1 MAKQKHVAPL
11 EDSDHEEE
19 EEDSSEGEDEVA
31 SSNEDEDT
39 DEGEDERDKH
49 VLVPRKPQPQTVS
62 KPSSSS
68 SEVELDS
75 EPEPDP
81 EPESLLENA
90 KASSKLK
97 SQPSSAVSEA
107 KSGSKRAAK
116 NSIDHSNQPKRGKK
130 AQDDDV
136 AGSDE
141 EDPNKSRDEFKY
153 IFEKVFSEK
162 DEKAGKSTPKKA
174 LVPHS
179 NEGLALTKMLRYDGT
194 FGEPYGEGYIRK
206 GIELLGV
213 SKREEIEARWRKF
226 EDAEKKLHAEI
237 AEFYAEQAQL
247 IYQKLH
253 QPGEDDDESGV
264 DSN

>member
-11 EDSDHEEE
+11 EDSDHEE

-49 VLVPRKPQPQTVS
+49 MLVPRKPQLQTVS

-68 SEVELDS
+68 SEVESDS
-75 EPEPDP
+75 EPEPEPEP

-97 SQPSSAVSEA
+97 SQPSSSVSDA

-116 NSIDHSNQPKRGKK
+116 NSIDPSNQPKRGKK
-130 AQDDDV
+130 AQDDDA

-141 EDPNKSRDEFKY
+141 VDPNKSRDESKS
-153 IFEKVFSEK
+153 IFEGKRMSELC
-162 DEKAGKSTPKKA
+162 GTS
-174 LVPHS
+174 
-179 NEGLALTKMLRYDGT
+179 LALTSMLRYDGT

-213 SKREEIEARWRKF
+213 SKREEIEARWKKF
-226 EDAEKKLHAEI
+226 EDAEKKLHVEI

-247 IYQKLH
+247 IYQVNSSL
-253 QPGEDDDESGV
+253 S
-264 DSN
+264 S